1 VSDPTSS
8 FHPTLPGDGP
18 PLRPTLVRG
27 EGVHVWDVDGHRYLD
42 AISGTFCVQLG
53 YGRDDLVRAMT
64 DAASRIPFA
73 RPWAFESEESVA
85 YAREILEAAGSP
97 FRRVIFTSSGS
108 EAVEAALRA
117 AYLYQRAVG
126 REGRTRFTRLRGHFH
141 GSTLQA
147 LGATDYRA
155 RRAPYEALFAGG
167 PPAVD
172 PGDGRALEESV
183 RTSFALL
190 AETIPGAGLGVALPP
205 AGFLERVRRACDDV
219 DALWIADEVLTG
231 FGRTGALFAWPRLIE
246 GRGAGPDIVA
256 FGKGAGSGYA
266 PLGGILIT
274 DRVAEA
280 LEKAPGGRFM
290 HAQTY
295 GAHAVACAV
304 GRRVLAAMREE
315 KIEERVRAL
324 ESRLH
329 DSLEPLAGHELVR
342 DVRGLGFLWG
352 IVLRADRG
360 TGEPFPRAL
369 RVAERVEARCRERG
383 LLVFSGSGSADG
395 ERGDHLLVAPPL
407 IAEPHHFS
415 QIATGIR
422 QVLDEVLRDTR
433 SPGPSPA

>member
-1 VSDPTSS
+1 
-8 FHPTLPGDGP
+8 
-18 PLRPTLVRG
+18 
-27 EGVHVWDVDGHRYLD
+27 
-42 AISGTFCVQLG
+42 
-53 YGRDDLVRAMT
+53 MT
-64 DAASRIPFA
+64 DAASRVPFA
-73 RPWAFESEESVA
+73 RPWAFESEESEA
-85 YAREILEAAGSP
+85 YARELLEAAGP
-97 FRRVIFTSSGS
+97 PYRRVIFTSSGS
-108 EAVEAALRA
+108 EAVEAALKA
-117 AYLYQRAVG
+117 AFLYQRAVG

-155 RRAPYEALFAGG
+155 RRAPYEPLFAGD

-172 PGDGRALEESV
+172 PAEGRTLEDSV

-205 AGFLERVRRACDDV
+205 PGFLERIRHACDDV

-231 FGRTGALFAWPRLIE
+231 FGRTGRLFAWQRLVE
-246 GRGAGPDIVA
+246 RREDAASAPDIVA
-256 FGKGAGSGYA
+256 FGKGAGGGYA
-266 PLGGILIT
+266 PLGGILLK

-315 KIEERVRAL
+315 KIEERVRSL
-324 ESRLH
+324 ESRLGEA
-329 DSLEPLAGHELVR
+329 LEPLAGHEIVR
-342 DVRGLGFLWG
+342 NVRGLGFLWG
-352 IVLRADRG
+352 IVLRSDRG
-360 TGEPFPRAL
+360 TGSPFPREL
-369 RVAERVEARCRERG
+369 RVAERVEARCREKG

-395 ERGDHLLVAPPL
+395 ERGDHLLVGPPL
-407 IAEPHHFS
+407 VAEPHHFA

-422 QVLDEVLRDTR
+422 QVLDEVSRDTR

>member
-1 VSDPTSS
+1 M
-8 FHPTLPGDGP
+8 
-18 PLRPTLVRG
+18 RPTLVRG

-73 RPWAFESEESVA
+73 RPWAFESQESEA
-85 YAREILEAAGSP
+85 YARELLDAAGAP
-97 FRRVIFTSSGS
+97 YRRVLFTSSGS
-108 EAVEAALRA
+108 EAVEAALKA

-147 LGATDYRA
+147 LGATDYPA
-155 RRAPYEALFAGG
+155 RRAPYEPLLAGS
-167 PPAVD
+167 PPSID
-172 PGDGRALEESV
+172 PADGRALEESV

-190 AETIPGAGLGVALPP
+190 AETIPGAALGVALPP
-205 AGFLERVRRACDDV
+205 PGFLERLRSACDDV

-231 FGRTGALFAWPRLIE
+231 FGRTGRLFAWQRLLE
-246 GRGAGPDIVA
+246 GRSEDGIAPDIIA
-256 FGKGAGSGYA
+256 FGKGAGCGYA
-266 PLGGILIT
+266 PLGGILLKQS
-274 DRVAEA
+274 VAEA

-315 KIEERVRAL
+315 KIEERVR
-324 ESRLH
+324 
-329 DSLEPLAGHELVR
+329 SLEPRLQESLAALAGHELVR
-342 DVRGLGFLWG
+342 EVRGLGFLWG
-352 IVLRADRG
+352 IILRADRG
-360 TGEPFPRAL
+360 TNEPFPRAL
-369 RVAERVEARCRERG
+369 RVAERVEARCRENG

-407 IAEPHHFS
+407 IAESHHFP

>member
-1 VSDPTSS
+1 VCSSD
-8 FHPTLPGDGP
+8 L
-18 PLRPTLVRG
+18 
-27 EGVHVWDVDGHRYLD
+27 
-42 AISGTFCVQLG
+42 
-53 YGRDDLVRAMT
+53 
-64 DAASRIPFA
+64 IPFA
-73 RPWAFESEESVA
+73 RPWAFESVESEA
-85 YAREILEAAGSP
+85 YAHEILAAAGAP
-97 FRRVIFTSSGS
+97 YRRVLFTSSGS
-108 EAVEAALRA
+108 EAVEAALKA

-155 RRAPYEALFAGG
+155 RRAPYEPFFAGQ

-172 PGDGRALEESV
+172 PADGRALEESV

-190 AETIPGAGLGVALPP
+190 AETIPGAGLGVAVPP
-205 AGFLERVRRACDDV
+205 PGFLERIRRACDDV

-231 FGRTGALFAWPRLIE
+231 FGRTGRLFAWQRLTE
-246 GRGAGPDIVA
+246 GHENSGITPDIVV
-256 FGKGAGSGYA
+256 FGKGAGCGYA
-266 PLGGILIT
+266 PLGGILLK

-315 KIEERVRAL
+315 KIEERVRSL
-324 ESRLH
+324 EGRLQAAI
-329 DSLEPLAGHELVR
+329 EPLAGHEIVR
-342 DVRGLGFLWG
+342 EVRGLGFLWG
-352 IVLRADRG
+352 ILLRAERGSDR
-360 TGEPFPRAL
+360 PFPRAL
-369 RVAERVEARCRERG
+369 RVAERVEARCREQG
-383 LLVFSGSGSADG
+383 LLVFSGSGSQDG
-395 ERGDHLLVAPPL
+395 ELGDHLLVAPPL
-407 IAEPHHFS
+407 VAESHHFA

-422 QVLDEVLRDTR
+422 QVLDEVSRDTR